1 MKKRNDLGA
10 VGVEILLV
18 PVIVIAA
25 VLYFASVRV
34 ETMPIAMPIENPE
47 VGINP
52 VEPPSIVIEDPTDS
66 DELNPDVP
74 AKEDDGKLDIVTSLE
89 DTIDDDAAWCGIFNL
104 IWNDL
109 RDEIAKQDIVF
120 AVQNEVVKNLNKG
133 TFTVKD
139 IAEASYYKT
148 YGAPTL
154 ALKAEIE
161 KAIKEKFDQESDILD
176 EFDWNGSQDDY
187 ILYGML
193 YKEFEFPKVFT
204 KLGEDNFGDGETAK
218 YFGIDGSTKDDVKA
232 QVRVLYYYSEDDFAI
247 KLETKQNDEVIV
259 AVGTKANTFLDIYN
273 SIQSRAQKYEGA
285 KYLKERDRVK
295 IPNIEFN
302 LKEEIEEVQNKA
314 FLLADGREYM
324 IYKALQTIQFEL
336 DEEGGKIK
344 SEAGIGMKNTSIAMP
359 ETPRNFYVDQAFT
372 IFLVEE
378 GEELPYFAAKIS
390 DINNIQE

>member
-10 VGVEILLV
+10 VGVEFLLV
-18 PVIVIAA
+18 PVVIIAA
-25 VLYFASVRV
+25 VVLYVSSARV
-34 ETMPIAMPIENPE
+34 EPMPIEPDRPIFIEDPIEEPNPE
-47 VGINP
+47 VP
-52 VEPPSIVIEDPTDS
+52 V
-66 DELNPDVP
+66 
-74 AKEDDGKLDIVTSLE
+74 KENDGEIDIVTSLE

-109 RDEIAKQDIVF
+109 RDEIVQQDIVF

-154 ALKAEIE
+154 EKKAEIE
-161 KAIKEKFDQESDILD
+161 KAIKDKFDQKSDILD
-176 EFDWNGSQDDY
+176 DFDWNGDPNDY

-204 KLGEDNFGDGETAK
+204 KLGESTFGDGDTAK
-218 YFGIDGSTKDDVKA
+218 YFGIDGTTKDDVKS
-232 QVRVLYYYSEDDFAI
+232 QVKVLYYNSEDDFAI
-247 KLETKQNDEVIV
+247 KLETKQNDEVIL
-259 AVGTKANTFLDIYN
+259 AVGVKANTFLDIYN
-273 SIQSRAQKYEGA
+273 SIQDRAQKYEGA
-285 KYLKERDRVK
+285 RYLKDRDRVK
-295 IPNIEFN
+295 VPNIKFD
-302 LKEEIEEVQNKA
+302 LKEEIEEVQNQA
-314 FLLADGREYM
+314 FTFANGREYV

-344 SEAGIGMKNTSIAMP
+344 SEAGIGVKNTSIEMP
-359 ETPRNFYVDQAFT
+359 ELPRNFFVDQAFT

-390 DINNIQE
+390 DIDNIQ

>member
-18 PVIVIAA
+18 PAILIAALLYVSSSRVVPIEPAPVPDRPIVI
-25 VLYFASVRV
+25 
-34 ETMPIAMPIENPE
+34 NP
-47 VGINP
+47 
-52 VEPPSIVIEDPTDS
+52 IEDPVVDPNIPEIDDPISERT
-66 DELNPDVP
+66 
-74 AKEDDGKLDIVTSLE
+74 DDGKLDIVTSLE
-89 DTIDDDAAWCGIFNL
+89 DTVDENSAWCGIFNL

-109 RDEIAKQDIVF
+109 RDDIAKQDIVF

-133 TFTVKD
+133 TFTVQD

-154 ALKAEIE
+154 EKKAEIE
-161 KAIKEKFDQESDILD
+161 KAIKEKFDQKSDILD

-204 KLGEDNFGDGETAK
+204 KLGEGTFGDGQTAT
-218 YFGIDGSTKDDVKA
+218 YFGIDGSTKAEVKN
-232 QVRVLYYYSEDDFAI
+232 QVKVLYYYSEDDFAI
-247 KLETKQNDEVIV
+247 KLETKQNDEVII

-273 SIQSRAQKYEGA
+273 SVQNRAQKYEGA

-295 IPNIEFN
+295 IPNIKFN
-302 LKEEIEEVQNKA
+302 LKEEIEEVQNQA

-359 ETPRNFYVDQAFT
+359 ETPRYFDVDQAFT

-390 DINNIQE
+390 DIDNIQ

>member
-1 MKKRNDLGA
+1 MKKRNDFGA
-10 VGVEILLV
+10 VSVEILLV
-18 PVIVIAA
+18 PVVLIAA
-25 VLYFASVRV
+25 LLYFSSARV
-34 ETMPIAMPIENPE
+34 EPVEPGRPIPIENPE
-47 VGINP
+47 IGINP
-52 VEPPSIVIEDPTDS
+52 VEPPSIQISGELVEPT
-66 DELNPDVP
+66 P

-89 DTIDDDAAWCGIFNL
+89 DAVDENAAWCGIFNL

-109 RDEIAKQDIVF
+109 RDDIAKQDIIF

-133 TFTVKD
+133 TFTVED

-154 ALKAEIE
+154 ELKAEIE
-161 KAIKEKFDQESDILD
+161 KAIKDKFNQKSDILD
-176 EFDWNGSQDDY
+176 DFQWTGDPNDY
-187 ILYGML
+187 FLYGML

-204 KLGEDNFGDGETAK
+204 KLEKGAFGDGQTAT
-218 YFGIDGSTKDDVKA
+218 YFGIDGTTKSEVKN
-232 QVRVLYYYSEDDFAI
+232 QVKVLYYYSEDDFAI
-247 KLETKQNDEVIV
+247 KLETKQNDEVII

-273 SIQSRAQKYEGA
+273 SIQARAQKYEGA
-285 KYLKERDRVK
+285 QYLKERDRVK

-302 LKEEIEEVQNKA
+302 LKEEIEEVQNQP
-314 FLLADGREYM
+314 FMLANGREYV

-336 DEEGGKIK
+336 DEEGGRIK

-390 DINNIQE
+390 DIENIQK

>member
-18 PVIVIAA
+18 PAILIAALLYVSSSKVEPIEPAPVPDRPIVI
-25 VLYFASVRV
+25 
-34 ETMPIAMPIENPE
+34 NP
-47 VGINP
+47 
-52 VEPPSIVIEDPTDS
+52 IEDPVVDPNIPEIDDPISERT
-66 DELNPDVP
+66 
-74 AKEDDGKLDIVTSLE
+74 DDGKLDIVTSLE
-89 DTIDDDAAWCGIFNL
+89 DTVDENSAWCGIFNL

-109 RDEIAKQDIVF
+109 RDDIAKQDIVF

-133 TFTVKD
+133 TFTVQD

-154 ALKAEIE
+154 AKKAEIE
-161 KAIKEKFDQESDILD
+161 KAIKEKFDQKSDILD

-204 KLGEDNFGDGETAK
+204 KLGEGTFGDGQTAT
-218 YFGIDGSTKDDVKA
+218 YFGIDGSTKAEVKN
-232 QVRVLYYYSEDDFAI
+232 QVKVLYYYSEDDFAI
-247 KLETKQNDEVIV
+247 KLETKQNDEVII

-273 SIQSRAQKYEGA
+273 SVQNRAQKYEGS

-295 IPNIEFN
+295 IPNIKFN
-302 LKEEIEEVQNKA
+302 LKEEIEEVQNQA

-359 ETPRNFYVDQAFT
+359 ETPRYFDVDQAFT

-390 DINNIQE
+390 DIENIQ